1 MKKLLLTTAL
11 VMSSTAVFAMDEVST
26 DYGKFNRDC
35 DAVVMNQDG
44 DHLDSEI
51 SDAILGACQVI
62 LDAEADAAAEAES
75 EAQALLDAE
84 AAAADLAAAV
94 AEAQAALPGLAMEM
108 ASAVHAAT
116 SARTAFEAAEAEY
129 NLENDYYQAD
139 QAAFYAALS
148 NGGPSSDHIQTT
160 IDLANAYINA
170 NGGNCTGH
178 GGAGSDSLAAAI
190 EFRAH
195 TGVAWYPGA
204 PTICEDRDVAM
215 ENLAVVDNSLED
227 WAQGIS
233 QYATDVEV
241 LRVAMEDARNAM
253 NDAVDA
259 RSDAI
264 AAYQNAYNLVNG

>member
-11 VMSSTAVFAMDEVST
+11 VMSSTTVFAHDVPT
-26 DYGKFNRDC
+26 DYGLFDRDC
-35 DAVVMNQDG
+35 DVVVMNQDG
-44 DHLDSEI
+44 SHPDSMI
-51 SDAILGACQVI
+51 GDAIVASCEVI
-62 LDAEADAAAEAES
+62 LDTEADAAAEAES

-84 AAAADLAAAV
+84 AAAADLAAAI

-108 ASAVHAAT
+108 TSAVHAAT
-116 SARTAFEAAEAEY
+116 SARMAFEAAEAEY

-139 QAAFYAALS
+139 QAAFYAAVS

-170 NGGNCTGH
+170 NNGNCTGH

-190 EFRAH
+190 EFRTH

-204 PTICEDRDVAM
+204 PTICQDRDVAM

-233 QYATDVEV
+233 QYATDVEE
-241 LRVAMEDARNAM
+241 LRVAMEDARDTM

-264 AAYQNAYNLVNG
+264 TAYQNAYNLVNG

>member
-11 VMSSTAVFAMDEVST
+11 VMSSTAAFAHDVPT
-26 DYGKFNRDC
+26 DYGLFDRDC
-35 DAVVMNQDG
+35 NAVVMNQDG
-44 DHLDSEI
+44 MHPDSMI
-51 SDAILGACQVI
+51 SDAIVASCAVI
-62 LDAEADAAAEAES
+62 LDAEADAAAD
-75 EAQALLDAE
+75 AQAAADQAAAE
-84 AAAADLAAAV
+84 AAAAEALAAAI
-94 AEAQAALPGLAMEM
+94 ADAQAALPGLAMEM

-116 SARTAFEAAEAEY
+116 SARVAFEAAEEVY
-129 NLENDYYQAD
+129 NYENGLYQAD
-139 QAAFYAALS
+139 QAAFYAAVA

-204 PTICEDRDVAM
+204 PTICQDRDVAM

-241 LRVAMEDARNAM
+241 LRVAMEDARDAM